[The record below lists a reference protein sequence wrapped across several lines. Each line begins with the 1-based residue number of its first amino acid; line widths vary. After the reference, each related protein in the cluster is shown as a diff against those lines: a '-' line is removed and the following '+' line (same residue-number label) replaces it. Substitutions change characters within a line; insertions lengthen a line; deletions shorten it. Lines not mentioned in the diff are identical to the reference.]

1 MNIRPRPLNKIFY
14 ETDWPNQIQISIIN
28 FKPKKKGVLTN
39 SAKINEIMTSK
50 NPRMTKK
57 FLNNNN
63 YTKIIHLKN
72 IMNNLN
78 FMNNK

>member
-1 MNIRPRPLNKIFY
+1 
-14 ETDWPNQIQISIIN
+14 
-28 FKPKKKGVLTN
+28 
-39 SAKINEIMTSK
+39 MTSK

-57 FLNNNN
+57 ILNNNN